1 MRFFYFTL
9 SVLTLSCVNPFAPG
23 LDTSGE
29 ESVLL
34 GDQRTIEGVFQNFK
48 YAYVLKDTSVYS
60 KLLDENFVFVY
71 RDYDKGQDI
80 SWGKVDEMR
89 ATYGLFRN
97 TQNLDLIWN
106 NIIVDSGDSLY
117 RNVVR
122 SFNLTVTFNHG
133 DIVKVDGK
141 ANFILQRS
149 SPSEPWLIVFWRDES
164 NY

>member
-1 MRFFYFTL
+1 MRLFYFIL
-9 SVLTLSCVNPFAPG
+9 SFLVLSCVNPFAPG
-23 LDTSGE
+23 LDEKFE
-29 ESVLL
+29 EFDLL
-34 GDQRTIEGVFQNFK
+34 GDQRTIEGVFQNFR
-48 YAYVLKDTSVYS
+48 YAYTFKDTAVYS
-60 KLLDENFVFVY
+60 RLLDENFVFVY

-106 NIIVDSGDSLY
+106 NIIIDSGDSLY

-122 SFNLTVTFNHG
+122 SFNLTVTFNPA
-133 DIVKVDGK
+133 DVVKIDGR
-141 ANFILQRS
+141 ANFILKRQ
-149 SPSEPWLIVFWRDES
+149 SPTDPWLILFWRDES

>member
-1 MRFFYFTL
+1 MRILYLMLPILFF
-9 SVLTLSCVNPFAPG
+9 SCVNPFAPG
-23 LDTSGE
+23 LDKSSE
-29 ESVLL
+29 ESELL
-34 GDQRTIEGVFQNFK
+34 GDQRTIEGVFQNFR
-48 YAYVLKDTSVYS
+48 YAYTFKDTAVYS
-60 KLLDENFVFVY
+60 RLLDENFVFVY
-71 RDYDKGQDI
+71 RDYDKGQDV

-122 SFNLTVTFNHG
+122 SFNLTVTFNPA
-133 DIVKVDGK
+133 DIVKIDGR
-141 ANFILQRS
+141 ANFILQRR

>member
-9 SVLTLSCVNPFAPG
+9 SVLALSCVNPFAPG
-23 LDTSGE
+23 LDTSDE

-122 SFNLTVTFNHG
+122 SFNLTVTFNPG

>member
-1 MRFFYFTL
+1 MRFLYLTL
-9 SVLTLSCVNPFAPG
+9 SVFMLSCVNPFAPG
-23 LDTSGE
+23 LDRNTE
-29 ESVLL
+29 EIELL
-34 GDQRTIEGVFQNFK
+34 QDQRTIEGVFQNFR
-48 YAYVLKDTSVYS
+48 YAYVFKDTVVYS
-60 KLLDENFVFVY
+60 RLLDENFVFVY

-122 SFNLTVTFNHG
+122 SFNLTITFNPA
-133 DIVKVDGK
+133 DIVRIDGR
-141 ANFILQRS
+141 ANFILQRRT
-149 SPSEPWLIVFWRDES
+149 PEEPWLIAFWRDES